1 MPTKIRLQRHGRK
14 KAPFYQIVVADSR
27 SPRDGKFIEKIGS
40 YNPLTIPATIEI
52 NVDKAIS
59 WLDKGAQATE
69 TTHRIL
75 SYKGILFK
83 RHLLRG
89 VKKGVVKAEEV
100 EPKFTEFM
108 AQHDAKANAKKDAHR
123 KQKNESKKAAPK
135 KVVVEAAEATSEEAP
150 SAE

>member
-40 YNPLTIPATIEI
+40 YNPLTVPATIEI
-52 NVDKAIS
+52 NIDKAIS

-89 VKKGVVKAEEV
+89 VKKGVVKAEDV
-100 EPKFTEFM
+100 EAKFTEFM

-123 KQKNESKKAAPK
+123 KQKAEAKKIAPK
-135 KVVVEAAEATSEEAP
+135 KVVTEAVEAASEEAP

>member
-40 YNPLTIPATIEI
+40 YNPLTVPATIELD
-52 NVDKAIS
+52 VDRAIQ

-89 VKKGVVKAEEV
+89 VKKGVVKAEDV
-100 EPKFTEFM
+100 EPKFIEFM
-108 AQHDAKANAKKDAHR
+108 SLHDAKANAKKDAHR
-123 KQKNESKKAAPK
+123 KHKAEMKKAAPK
-135 KVVVEAAEATSEEAP
+135 KEVVAEEAAP